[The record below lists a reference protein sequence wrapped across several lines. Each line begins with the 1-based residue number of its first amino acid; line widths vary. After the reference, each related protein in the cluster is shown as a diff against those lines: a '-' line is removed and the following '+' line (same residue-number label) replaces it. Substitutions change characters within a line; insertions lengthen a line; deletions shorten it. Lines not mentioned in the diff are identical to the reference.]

1 MGDINKR
8 TFDFALTTLR
18 TVDKLNKSTSNEVMG
33 RQLIRSATSV
43 GANYRAACK
52 AKSTAD
58 FINKLKIVEE
68 ESDESVYWLELIKA
82 YNEIERPNFEL
93 VLKEARELEKIF
105 AASAI
110 TAKNNELMFLMNLCL
125 LKPFILIIK
134 IFMLYMN
141 YSDQKVKGIG
151 SASKD
156 SVIF

>member
-1 MGDINKR
+1 MKISADILKKR

-18 TVDKLNKSTSNEVMG
+18 TVDKLNKSASNEVMG

-82 YNEIERPNFEL
+82 YNEIEQPNFEL
-93 VLKEARELEKIF
+93 VLKEAKELEKIF

-110 TAKNNELMFLMNLCL
+110 TAKNNF
-125 LKPFILIIK
+125 KK
-134 IFMLYMN
+134 
-141 YSDQKVKGIG
+141 S
-151 SASKD
+151 
-156 SVIF
+156 

>member
-1 MGDINKR
+1 MAINAEILKKR
-8 TFDFALTTLR
+8 TFDFALTVLR
-18 TVDKLNKSTSNEVMG
+18 RVDKLQKSTANEVMG

-82 YNEIERPNFEL
+82 FNNIEYNDFDL
-93 VLKEARELEKIF
+93 LLKEAQELEKIF

-110 TAKNNELMFLMNLCL
+110 TAKNN
-125 LKPFILIIK
+125 
-134 IFMLYMN
+134 
-141 YSDQKVKGIG
+141 SRKVT
-151 SASKD
+151 A
-156 SVIF
+156 